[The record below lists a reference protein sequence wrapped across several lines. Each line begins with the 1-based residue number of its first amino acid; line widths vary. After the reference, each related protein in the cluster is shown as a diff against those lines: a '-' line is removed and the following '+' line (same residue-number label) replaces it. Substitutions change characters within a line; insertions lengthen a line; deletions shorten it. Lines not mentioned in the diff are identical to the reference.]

1 MARLV
6 VVSNRVG
13 DLRNPTQTGGLAVG
27 LADALKQNGGLWFGW
42 DGELLQGKPGDV
54 MVEEFGNV
62 RRACVP
68 MTVEDYEQY
77 YVGYANSVL
86 WPLFHYRLD
95 LVRFQP
101 EFYDGYRRVN
111 ANFASL
117 LMPLLEQDDLVW
129 VHDYHLI
136 PLAESLRKLGSR
148 HRIGF
153 FLHIPFPPADLVS
166 ASPNHVEM
174 IESLLRYDVIGFQTN
189 SDLVNFLHYL
199 QQHTDL
205 DVRDDGTIRVGERV
219 VRAQRFPIGID
230 VDAFHDMA
238 LESTDD
244 IRIDKMK
251 REILGVKQIV
261 GVDRLDYS
269 KGLPMRF
276 QAYARLLSQHPELEK
291 SVSFL
296 QVAPPTREDIS
307 AYSEIRTELEG
318 LAGSINGK
326 FADFDWTP
334 IRYIHRTVARG
345 KLAALLRASQ
355 VGFVTPLRDGMNLVA
370 KEYVAAQNPDDPGVL
385 VLSQFAGAA
394 EEMLEALIINPH
406 DIDDM
411 ARSLYTALTMPL
423 EERRDRH
430 SALLE
435 RIRRQ
440 DARAWLN
447 GFLEVLR
454 QPDDG
459 SFAAREMLPVLRVAS

>member
-1 MARLV
+1 

-27 LADALKQNGGLWFGW
+27 LADALKQQGGLWFGW

-54 MVEEFGNV
+54 TVEEIGNV

-68 MTVEDYEQY
+68 MTEEDYEQY

-86 WPLFHYRLD
+86 WPLFHYRVD
-95 LVRFQP
+95 LVRYQP
-101 EFYDGYRRVN
+101 EFFEGYRRVN
-111 ANFASL
+111 ANFAAL
-117 LMPLLEQDDLVW
+117 LMPLLEREDLVW

-136 PLAESLRKLGSR
+136 PLADSLRKLGSR

-153 FLHIPFPPADLVS
+153 FLHIPFPPADLVA

-174 IESLLRYDVIGFQTN
+174 IDALLQYDVVGFQTT

-205 DVRDDGTIRVGERV
+205 PVGDDGTIHVGGRV
-219 VRAQRFPIGID
+219 VHARRFPIGID

-238 LESTDD
+238 LQSTDD

-251 REILGVKQIV
+251 REILGVKQII

-269 KGLPMRF
+269 KGLSVRF

-307 AYSEIRTELEG
+307 AYSEIRAELEG

-334 IRYIHRTVARG
+334 IRYIHRTVARD

-355 VGFVTPLRDGMNLVA
+355 P
-370 KEYVAAQNPDDPGVL
+370 
-385 VLSQFAGAA
+385 
-394 EEMLEALIINPH
+394 
-406 DIDDM
+406 
-411 ARSLYTALTMPL
+411 ARSVSSRRCATA
-423 EERRDRH
+423 
-430 SALLE
+430 
-435 RIRRQ
+435 
-440 DARAWLN
+440 
-447 GFLEVLR
+447 
-454 QPDDG
+454 
-459 SFAAREMLPVLRVAS
+459 